1 MAKIENHDQ
10 LRRIYGDPME
20 IALQKELPVLDKHCR
35 RFIELAPFAVISSAN
50 EKGEGDVSPR
60 GDGPGF
66 VKVRDDKT
74 ILMPDRPGN
83 RRLDT
88 LTNILVNPQVGL
100 LFMVPGMNE
109 TLRINGTAE
118 IHDDA
123 DLLALFADTGKLP
136 ISVIK
141 ITVREA
147 YLHCA
152 KSLMRSRLWRA
163 DAQIDRKSF
172 PTLGAIIKDQL
183 SMESGDEATQ
193 EETDAYFAK
202 SIAEKG

>member
-1 MAKIENHDQ
+1 MAKIETRDQ
-10 LRRIYGDPME
+10 LRGIYGDPME
-20 IALQKELPVLDKHCR
+20 IALQKELSVLDKHCR

-66 VKVRDDKT
+66 VKVLDDKT

-88 LTNILVNPQVGL
+88 LSNILVNPQVGL

-109 TLRINGTAE
+109 TLRLNGTAE
-118 IHDDA
+118 IRDDA

-152 KSLMRSRLWRA
+152 KSLMRSRLWQA

-183 SMESGDEATQ
+183 SLASGDEQTQ